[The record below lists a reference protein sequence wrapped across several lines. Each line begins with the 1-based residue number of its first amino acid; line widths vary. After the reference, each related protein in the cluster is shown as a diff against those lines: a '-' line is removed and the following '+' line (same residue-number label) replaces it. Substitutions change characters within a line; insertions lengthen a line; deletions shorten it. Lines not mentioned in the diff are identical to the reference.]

1 MSDAFHRFLTAL
13 RHQEADPLPRVT
25 LTYAQSLDGSIAKDR
40 GAPLILSS
48 SESLAMTHRLR
59 AAHDAIL
66 VGIGT
71 VLADDP
77 QLTVRLA
84 DGTDPQ
90 PVVLDSHLRIPEH
103 CRLMDADLRP
113 WLATVEGNG
122 HRARTLEARGAQVL
136 SLPADDRGRID
147 LPALLEALR
156 HRGIHRLMVEGGA
169 SVITSFLRSGLVDW
183 VVLTI
188 VPRLVGGLRAV
199 EGPLA
204 ADGLAAPRLL
214 EPDWQR
220 FGSDLV
226 MWGRLETAVG
236 PEPDSGD

>member
-1 MSDAFHRFLTAL
+1 MTDAFDRFLTTL
-13 RHQEADPLPRVT
+13 GRQEPEPLPLVT

-40 GAPLILSS
+40 GAPLVLSG

-84 DGTDPQ
+84 DGLDPQ
-90 PVVLDSHLRIPEH
+90 PVVLDTHLRIPER
-103 CRLMDADLRP
+103 CRLMEAEVRP
-113 WLATVEGNG
+113 WLATVEHNGN
-122 HRARTLEARGAQVL
+122 RARALEARGAQVL
-136 SLPADDRGRID
+136 SLPADNGGRVD
-147 LPALLEALR
+147 LPALLHELMS
-156 HRGIHRLMVEGGA
+156 RGIRRLMVEGGA
-169 SVITSFLRSGLVDW
+169 SVITSFLRSGLVHY

-188 VPRLVGGLRAV
+188 VPRIVGGLRAV

-214 EPDWQR
+214 EPDWER

-226 MWGRLETAVG
+226 LWGRLDTAIR
-236 PEPDSGD
+236 PEPGHGE